1 MSKRKEHA
9 SEVVVSTKRI
19 KTEIIKESDPDEVNG
34 SNWNAAA
41 INGQSGDSLPNSL
54 MNEGEVGIIESIS
67 LKNFMCHACLGPFKF
82 GPNVNFVVGNNGSG
96 KSAVLTALI
105 VGLGGKATATNR
117 GSSIKGFVKS
127 GQNSADIS
135 ITLRNRGP
143 DAFKPNKYGETVI
156 VEQRISGDGIRQYK
170 LKSQSGHL
178 VSTKKEE
185 LNTILDQFNI
195 QVDNPV
201 SILTQEM
208 SKHFLQS
215 KSEADKY
222 KFFMKATQLEQMRD
236 DYSYIMKKKAVTNEK
251 IEKQD
256 ENLSELKDQV
266 KEKEDRY
273 KSLSSLNELLE
284 KLEQLKNQMAWALVI
299 EVEKQMQPVK
309 DRIKTE
315 GNRTVKFDQKI
326 EEWQVKVNE
335 AEENFKAVQNQ
346 LQRITD
352 EAQILRP
359 LCANLKEDVQGKN
372 KACKESEAT
381 FHRCRTQLKQL
392 EKDHDQLQKRI
403 KELRNSMNQSSEA
416 DLKKRQG
423 RISSLQEQLKSLEAG
438 ETSTLQQLEQFQH
451 AINKSKDEHYKLR
464 REEQD
469 AKNSVES
476 RKKQLNNLK
485 ASRTNQLKRF
495 GENMPN
501 LLEAIEEAYKQGRFR
516 KKPVGPLGTCLRLK
530 YPELALAVESCL
542 RGLLLSFCCDNYKD
556 EQVLQ
561 TLMSR
566 YFNAGRRP
574 QINVCEFSNQVYN
587 IKDRAARH
595 PEFPTVLDALEIDN
609 PVVTN
614 CLIDLRNIEKVLL
627 ISSNSR
633 AREVMQQQRAP
644 LNCKE
649 AFTAVGDQV
658 FTNRYYSS
666 EMDRARYLGDDVE
679 AEISQLEVEVS
690 NKIAQ
695 ISHIQQ
701 QLRSVEEGIKMNEI
715 HMKTKQMQ
723 IRKIQ
728 ENVTKIKLEIADLE
742 NVDEPQS
749 VDISTLEEEVQDIWQ
764 RIESDREKLEQ
775 AKKDMDEHR
784 KILDEAEQKFKEMKE
799 KINYIT
805 EEADPIKDELSKID
819 AEVGKCK
826 HHKRHYE
833 EKKKE
838 HLDGI
843 AKLKENLESKEKIL
857 EESTA
862 KAKQIC
868 AERIEVTRTPKS
880 IDVEINRL
888 RERINREQERHGNK
902 EEIARQYY
910 DVLETYKNVKSQIK
924 NLKMFMQLLD
934 KIMEER
940 HKAYKIFRRYISL
953 RCKYYFDTML
963 SQRGY
968 HGKMMFDHKNGTLSI
983 AVQPGEGDKAALSDM
998 RSLSGGERSFS
1009 TVCFILSLWD
1019 TMESPFRCL
1028 DEFDVYMDMVN
1039 RRISMDMMLKV
1050 ASSQRYRQF
1059 IFLTPQSMS
1068 SLPSSALIRILRMH
1082 DPERGQTTLPFRP
1095 RDQADDSDE
1104 ETTVNKTY
1112 QKH

>member
-1 MSKRKEHA
+1 MSKRKEY
-9 SEVVVSTKRI
+9 VSDGMLPTKRI
-19 KTEIIKESDPDEVNG
+19 KTEVVKENDPDEANG
-34 SNWNAAA
+34 GNWKIAAH
-41 INGQSGDSLPNSL
+41 NGQSGDCLPSSLL
-54 MNEGEVGIIESIS
+54 NEGEVGIIESIS

-117 GSSIKGFVKS
+117 GYSIKGFVKS

-143 DAFKPNKYGETVI
+143 DAFKPDKYGEVVI
-156 VEQRISGDGIRQYK
+156 VEQHISGDGIRHYK

-236 DYSYIMKKKAVTNEK
+236 DYSYIMRKKALTNEK

-266 KEKEDRY
+266 KEKEERY

-299 EVEKQMQPVK
+299 EIEKQMQPIK
-309 DRIKTE
+309 DHIKVE
-315 GNRTVKFDQKI
+315 ESRTIKYDQKI
-326 EEWQVKVNE
+326 EEWQIKVNE
-335 AEENFKAVQNQ
+335 TEENFEATQNQ
-346 LQRITD
+346 LLKIT
-352 EAQILRP
+352 EEVQILRP
-359 LCANLKEDVQGKN
+359 QCTALKEDVQGNN
-372 KACKESEAT
+372 KTCKESEAT
-381 FHRCRTQLKQL
+381 FHRYRTQLKQL
-392 EKDHDQLQKRI
+392 EKDHDQLQRRI
-403 KELRNSMNQSSEA
+403 NELRNSVNQSSEA
-416 DLKKRQG
+416 DLRKRQE
-423 RISSLQEQLKSLEAG
+423 RINNLQDQLKTLEAR
-438 ETSTLQQLEQFQH
+438 ETSTIQQLEQFQH
-451 AINKSKDEHYKLR
+451 AINKSKDEHYKLG

-476 RKKQLNNLK
+476 RKKQLNNLR

-495 GENMPN
+495 GESIPA
-501 LLEAIEEAYKQGRFR
+501 LLEAIEEAHRQGRFK
-516 KKPVGPLGTCLRLK
+516 KKPIGPLGACLRLK
-530 YPELALAVESCL
+530 NPEYALAVESCL
-542 RGLLLSFCCDNYKD
+542 KSLPLSFCCDNYRD

-566 YFNAGRRP
+566 YFNSGKRP

-587 IKDRAARH
+587 VKDRAAYHRD
-595 PEFPTVLDALEIDN
+595 FQTVLDVLEIDN
-609 PVVTN
+609 PVVAN
-614 CLIDLRNIEKVLL
+614 CLVDMRGIEKVLL
-627 ISSNSR
+627 ISNNSK

-644 LNCKE
+644 VNCRE
-649 AFTAVGDQV
+649 AFTAAGDQV
-658 FTNRYYSS
+658 FANRYYSS
-666 EMDRARYLGDDVE
+666 EMDRARYLGSDVE
-679 AEISQLEVEVS
+679 AEISQLELEVN
-690 NKIAQ
+690 NKMAQ
-695 ISHIQQ
+695 VSHFQQ
-701 QLRSVEEGIKMNEI
+701 QLHSVEEEIKINET

-728 ENVTKIKLEIADLE
+728 GSVTKIKLEITDLE

-749 VDISTLEEEVQDIWQ
+749 VDISTLEEEMQDICQ
-764 RIESDREKLEQ
+764 RIESHKEKLEQ
-775 AKKDMDEHR
+775 ARKKMDVHR
-784 KILDEAEQKFKEMKE
+784 KILDEAEQKYKEMKE
-799 KINYIT
+799 KINVIA
-805 EEADPIKDELSKID
+805 EDADPIKDELNKID

-833 EKKKE
+833 EKKRE
-838 HLDGI
+838 HMDGI
-843 AKLKENLESKEKIL
+843 DKLKENLKNKETIL
-857 EESTA
+857 EENTA
-862 KAKQIC
+862 KAKQIF

-880 IDVEINRL
+880 IDMEINRL

-902 EEIARQYY
+902 EEITRQYY

-924 NLKMFMQLLD
+924 NLKRFMQLLD

-953 RCKYYFDTML
+953 RCKYYFDSML

-968 HGKMMFDHKNGTLSI
+968 HGKMSFDHKNATLSI

-1050 ASSQRYRQF
+1050 ADSQRYRQF

-1068 SLPSSALIRILRMH
+1068 SLPSSRLIRILRMH

-1095 RDQADDSDE
+1095 LDQAEDSDE
-1104 ETTVNKTY
+1104 
-1112 QKH
+1112 

>member
-1 MSKRKEHA
+1 MSKRKENT
-9 SEVVVSTKRI
+9 SKGTLPTKRI
-19 KTEIIKESDPDEVNG
+19 KTEIKDDPDEANG
-34 SNWNAAA
+34 SHWKTAT
-41 INGQSGDSLPNSL
+41 INGQSGDCLPNSL
-54 MNEGEVGIIESIS
+54 LNEGEVGIIESIS

-117 GSSIKGFVKS
+117 GNSIKGFVKS

-143 DAFKPNKYGETVI
+143 DAFKPDKYGEAVI
-156 VEQRISGDGIRQYK
+156 VEQRISGDGIRQYR

-222 KFFMKATQLEQMRD
+222 KFFMKATQLEQMRG
-236 DYSYIMKKKAVTNEK
+236 DYSYIMDTKALTNKK

-266 KEKEDRY
+266 KEKEDRF
-273 KSLSSLNELLE
+273 KSLASLNELLE
-284 KLEQLKNQMAWALVI
+284 KLEQLKNQMVWALVI
-299 EVEKQMQPVK
+299 EVEKEMQPIK
-309 DRIKTE
+309 DRIKAE
-315 GNRTVKFDQKI
+315 ENRTIKYDQKI
-326 EEWQVKVNE
+326 DEWEAKVNE
-335 AEENFKAVQNQ
+335 TEGQFKAVQNQ
-346 LQRITD
+346 LQKITE
-352 EAQILRP
+352 EAQVLRP
-359 LCANLKEDVQGKN
+359 QCTALKEDVQGKN
-372 KACKESEAT
+372 KARKESEAT
-381 FHRCRTQLKQL
+381 FHRFRTQLKQL
-392 EKDHDQLQKRI
+392 EKDHDQLQRRI
-403 KELRNSMNQSSEA
+403 EELRNSVNQSSEA
-416 DLKKRQG
+416 DLRKRQE
-423 RISSLQEQLKSLEAG
+423 RISSLQEQQNTLEAQK
-438 ETSTLQQLEQFQH
+438 TISLQQLEQFQH
-451 AINKSKDEHYKLR
+451 AINKSKDELYKLG

-469 AKNSVES
+469 AKNSVEF

-495 GENMPN
+495 GESMPA
-501 LLEAIEEAYKQGRFR
+501 LLEAIEEAHKQGRFR
-516 KKPVGPLGTCLRLK
+516 KKPVGPLGTCFKLK

-542 RGLLLSFCCDNYKD
+542 KGLLLSFCCDNYKD

-566 YFNAGRRP
+566 YFSSGKRP
-574 QINVCEFSNQVYN
+574 QINVGEFSDQIYN
-587 IKDRAARH
+587 VKSRAAHH
-595 PEFPTVLDALEIDN
+595 PEFPTVFEALEIDN

-614 CLIDLRNIEKVLL
+614 CLIDMRNIERVLL

-633 AREVMQQQRAP
+633 AREVMQQQKAP

-649 AFTAVGDQV
+649 AFTAAGDQV

-666 EMDRARYLGDDVE
+666 EMDRARYLGGDVE
-679 AEISQLEVEVS
+679 AEIRQLEEEMN
-690 NKIAQ
+690 NKMAQ
-695 ISHIQQ
+695 VLRLQQ
-701 QLRSVEEGIKMNEI
+701 QLQTVEEEIKMNEI
-715 HMKTKQMQ
+715 HMKTKQML

-728 ENVTKIKLEIADLE
+728 EKGTKIKLEITDLE

-749 VDISTLEEEVQDIWQ
+749 VDISTLEEEVKDIWQ
-764 RIESDREKLEQ
+764 RIESDREKLEE
-775 AKKDMDEHR
+775 ARKNMNEHR
-784 KILDEAEQKFKEMKE
+784 TIEEEAEQKYKAMKE
-799 KINYIT
+799 KINFIA

-826 HHKRHYE
+826 YHKRHYE

-843 AKLKENLESKEKIL
+843 DQLKENLENKEKIL
-857 EESTA
+857 EENTS

-868 AERIEVTRTPKS
+868 AERIEVTRTPRS

-888 RERINREQERHGNK
+888 RVRINKEQERHGNK
-902 EEIARQYY
+902 EEITRQYY
-910 DVLETYKNVKSQIK
+910 DVLEMYKNVKSQIK
-924 NLKMFMQLLD
+924 TLKRFMQLLD

-953 RCKYYFDTML
+953 RCKYYFDSML

-968 HGKMMFDHKNGTLSI
+968 HGKMIFDHKSGTLSI

-998 RSLSGGERSFS
+998 RSLSGGGG
-1009 TVCFILSLWD
+1009 
-1019 TMESPFRCL
+1019 
-1028 DEFDVYMDMVN
+1028 
-1039 RRISMDMMLKV
+1039 
-1050 ASSQRYRQF
+1050 
-1059 IFLTPQSMS
+1059 
-1068 SLPSSALIRILRMH
+1068 
-1082 DPERGQTTLPFRP
+1082 DPR
-1095 RDQADDSDE
+1095 
-1104 ETTVNKTY
+1104 
-1112 QKH
+1112 